1 MTVRCP
7 GPVAT
12 ETSPDH
18 HWTVGIWCL
27 SADVFSLCFAKHSV
41 LRCGQMFP
49 FWSCVSKV
57 MWFLLDILPNKPHLF
72 CRENVNIYMLTEL
85 CAVWKRADFAVTSS
99 PLMIA
104 QLKCIWLA
112 ASSYSFL
119 CMYLAFRR
127 PAQNPKNS
135 VHLPLLQTTEEK
147 ENRVSVRLI
156 QADECWSEAKL
167 SDGCLSA

>member
-1 MTVRCP
+1 MTARCL

-41 LRCGQMFP
+41 LRCGQRFP
-49 FWSCVSKV
+49 FWSCMSKV

-85 CAVWKRADFAVTSS
+85 CTVWKRADFAVTSS

-104 QLKCIWLA
+104 QLKCFWLA

-119 CMYLAFRR
+119 CTE
-127 PAQNPKNS
+127 PSENS
-135 VHLPLLQTTEEK
+135 VHLPFLQTTEEK
-147 ENRVSVRLI
+147 ENRVSFG
-156 QADECWSEAKL
+156 WSK
-167 SDGCLSA
+167 